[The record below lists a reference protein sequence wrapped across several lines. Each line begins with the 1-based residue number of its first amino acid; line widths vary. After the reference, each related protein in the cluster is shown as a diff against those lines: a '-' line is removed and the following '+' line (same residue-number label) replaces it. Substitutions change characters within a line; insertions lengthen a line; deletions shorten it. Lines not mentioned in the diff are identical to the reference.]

1 MPTTRV
7 TEIGHN
13 WPDIFIT
20 GSIPPMQA
28 TTCLARALLTRGVT
42 QAPERQSRRILAT

>member
-1 MPTTRV
+1 MPTSKV

-20 GSIPPMQA
+20 GQFPPMQA
-28 TTCLARALLTRGVT
+28 TTCLAHMLFLRGVT
-42 QAPERQSRRILAT
+42 PTPERQSRRILAT

>member
-20 GSIPPMQA
+20 GCIPPMQA
-28 TTCLARALLTRGVT
+28 TTCLARTLGLCRESGGKQTLAGVD
-42 QAPERQSRRILAT
+42 